1 MVGLGALTDALHNE
15 LSGRRRL
22 EDTVKLW
29 QEKPAGMVYAAV
41 SRAGVAGWL
50 SRPMGLLEQTPWGIA
65 KNLGNDQLS
74 TMYGRPGP
82 MVDQLGPFFSWS
94 NRVYEGTLNAMR
106 DGGWNDRTARQLWG
120 AVPFRNL
127 WAVEGFNRA
136 AERMGLGTPIGP
148 EPASQ

>member
-1 MVGLGALTDALHNE
+1 MNRSQAGQGGGL
-15 LSGRRRL
+15 
-22 EDTVKLW
+22 
-29 QEKPAGMVYAAV
+29 
-41 SRAGVAGWL
+41 
-50 SRPMGLLEQTPWGIA
+50 GLLEQTPWGIA

-94 NRVYEGTLNAMR
+94 NRMYEGTLNALR

-127 WAVEGFNRA
+127 WAVEAFNRA

-148 EPASQ
+148 EPTGSGAERP